1 MIVGIQDE
9 ILKIQS
15 LGLLNKLLF
24 DKTTKR
30 NILWAT
36 DAYKNLGTDFGR
48 DKEIKVPLITGRN
61 SFVIKN
67 RARKALEQQTERVKQ
82 HGEVFTPFW
91 VCKKMINCADKN
103 WFSTPDVF
111 FSCNAPTP
119 KINFTS
125 KRSWKHYVDSR
136 RLEIA
141 CGEAPFLVSRYDVL
155 TGEILPI
162 ENRTGMLDRKLIA
175 VNENTADE
183 TEWLK
188 WVVRAFQATYGYEFQ
203 GDNLLIARI
212 NLLMTFEEYLY
223 KRWRRKPTE
232 AEYRTITNI
241 IAWNIWQ
248 MDGLTGKIPYCAA
261 QNFLEVSLF
270 DNLEPCFLQPQLN
283 MQPPCRIYDWRRD
296 NSLEFLNVNKGGK
309 NMKFDFII
317 GNPPYQEETTN
328 IVPETNG
335 QVRSKSIFHYF
346 QMSVDNIAKKGSVLI
361 YPGARWIHRSGK
373 GMTKF
378 GLEQINSPTLEQLYY
393 FPKSQDIFPPPVAI
407 ADGISIVIKN
417 YNKTKNGFKYI
428 YHKGKNII
436 EVSMSSP
443 GEELIPLN
451 PNDIT
456 IMNKVSKCI
465 EEYGWK
471 YIHERILPQKLF
483 GIESDFVQMNPSK
496 VKPYKDGEKIDFS
509 KQIKLFTN
517 DKAGKAGRSKWF
529 IVDQDVI
536 PNNKSYINEWQ
547 VVVSSANAGGQ
558 KRDNQLEI
566 IDNHSAFGRSR
577 VALASFKTEL
587 EAKNFYKYVQTYL
600 VKFLFLMTDEALTS
614 LGKRV
619 PDLMDY
625 TNNNPIVD
633 FSKDLNEQ
641 LYKLIN
647 LNEEE
652 IAYIQETIDNI
663 RKR

>member
-162 ENRTGMLDRKLIA
+162 ENRTGMLDRKLRA

-296 NSLEFLNVNKGGK
+296 NSLEFLNVNKGGR

-317 GNPPYQEETTN
+317 GNPPYQEETESDSTRMPPIYHLFMDESYKLAKTVELITPARFLFNAGYTPKQWNEKMLNDCHFKVIVYEAESSKIFSNTDIKGGVVISYRDTEKEFIPIGTFTKYQELNKVLKKVEKLSKNFLDTIISSPLNYSLTN
-328 IVPETNG
+328 LMREENPNLLDRLRTSAFSTLAPIFYENKPNTNYEYIVFIGLLNGKRAKRFVRKDYIKDASGSLYKYNVLLPKAIGSGEFGETLSSEIIAEPGMGYTQTFIGIGKFDSHNEAINASKYIKTKFARAMLG
-335 QVRSKSIFHYF
+335 ILKITQDCPAPKWKYVPLQNFTTNSDINWSKSI
-346 QMSVDNIAKKGSVLI
+346 A
-361 YPGARWIHRSGK
+361 
-373 GMTKF
+373 
-378 GLEQINSPTLEQLYY
+378 E
-393 FPKSQDIFPPPVAI
+393 
-407 ADGISIVIKN
+407 
-417 YNKTKNGFKYI
+417 
-428 YHKGKNII
+428 
-436 EVSMSSP
+436 
-443 GEELIPLN
+443 
-451 PNDIT
+451 
-456 IMNKVSKCI
+456 
-465 EEYGWK
+465 
-471 YIHERILPQKLF
+471 
-483 GIESDFVQMNPSK
+483 
-496 VKPYKDGEKIDFS
+496 ID
-509 KQIKLFTN
+509 K
-517 DKAGKAGRSKWF
+517 
-529 IVDQDVI
+529 
-536 PNNKSYINEWQ
+536 
-547 VVVSSANAGGQ
+547 
-558 KRDNQLEI
+558 
-566 IDNHSAFGRSR
+566 
-577 VALASFKTEL
+577 
-587 EAKNFYKYVQTYL
+587 
-600 VKFLFLMTDEALTS
+600 
-614 LGKRV
+614 
-619 PDLMDY
+619 
-625 TNNNPIVD
+625 
-633 FSKDLNEQ
+633 Q
-641 LYKLIN
+641 LYKKYGLDKQ
-647 LNEEE
+647 E
-652 IAYIQETIDNI
+652 IEFIETHV
-663 RKR
+663 KEMA

>member
-48 DKEIKVPLITGRN
+48 NKEIKVPLITGRN

-162 ENRTGMLDRKLIA
+162 ENRTGMLDRKLRT

-188 WVVRAFQATYGYEFQ
+188 WAVRAFQATYGYEFQ

-296 NSLEFLNVNKGGK
+296 NSLEFLNVNKGGR

-317 GNPPYQEETTN
+317 GNPPYQDERQGTSKTALPIYHNFIKASYSLADVVELITPARFLFNAGRTPKDWNEKMLKDVHLKVIEYEQNASRIFPNTDIKGGVVITYHDVNKIFEAIETFT
-328 IVPETNG
+328 VHTE
-335 QVRSKSIFHYF
+335 
-346 QMSVDNIAKKGSVLI
+346 
-361 YPGARWIHRSGK
+361 
-373 GMTKF
+373 
-378 GLEQINSPTLEQLYY
+378 INS
-393 FPKSQDIFPPPVAI
+393 
-407 ADGISIVIKN
+407 VI
-417 YNKTKNGFKYI
+417 I
-428 YHKGKNII
+428 
-436 EVSMSSP
+436 
-443 GEELIPLN
+443 
-451 PNDIT
+451 
-456 IMNKVSKCI
+456 
-465 EEYGWK
+465 
-471 YIHERILPQKLF
+471 
-483 GIESDFVQMNPSK
+483 K
-496 VKPYKDGEKIDFS
+496 VKH
-509 KQIKLFTN
+509 
-517 DKAGKAGRSKWF
+517 
-529 IVDQDVI
+529 
-536 PNNKSYINEWQ
+536 YINENGSFADKMF
-547 VVVSSANAGGQ
+547 VASKFNVDNLFLDFPEYSGHERRMSSNVLSFSCFHETSTNNDVMIYGVYKG
-558 KRDNQLEI
+558 KRTKKF
-566 IDNHSAFGRSR
+566 ID
-577 VALASFKTEL
+577 
-587 EAKNFYKYVQTYL
+587 YKYVDL
-600 VKFLFLMTDEALTS
+600 SDVNIKKFKIVIPKADGNGIFGDRLTNPEILFPNSGFTHSFLGIGGFDEEIEVNNALKYIKTKFS
-614 LGKRV
+614 RALLSVLKVTQDMNADKWKYV
-619 PDLMDY
+619 PLQ
-625 TNNNPIVD
+625 D
-633 FSKDLNEQ
+633 FTADSDIDWSKSVAEIDKQ
-641 LYKLIN
+641 LYKKYGLD
-647 LNEEE
+647 EQE
-652 IAYIQETIDNI
+652 IEFIETHV
-663 RKR
+663 KEMA

>member
-162 ENRTGMLDRKLIA
+162 ENRTGMLDRKLRA

-270 DNLEPCFLQPQLN
+270 DNLEPCLLQPQLN

-296 NSLEFLNVNKGGK
+296 NSLEFLSVNKGGR

-317 GNPPYQEETTN
+317 GNPPYQEETESDSTRMPPIYHLFMDESYKLAKTVELITPARFLFNAGYTPKQWNEKMLNDCHFKVIEYEAESSKIFSNTDIKGGVVISYRDTEKEFIPIGTFTKYQELNKVLKKVEKLSKNFLDTIISSPLNYSLTN
-328 IVPETNG
+328 LMREENPNLLDRLRTSAFSTLAPIFYENKPNTNYEYIVFIGLLNGKRAKRFVRKDYIKDASGSLYKYNVLLPKAIGSGEFGETLSSEIIAEPGMGYTQTFIGIGKFDSHNEAINASKYIKTKFARAMLG
-335 QVRSKSIFHYF
+335 ILKITQDCPAPKWKYVPLQNFTTNSDINWSKSI
-346 QMSVDNIAKKGSVLI
+346 A
-361 YPGARWIHRSGK
+361 
-373 GMTKF
+373 
-378 GLEQINSPTLEQLYY
+378 E
-393 FPKSQDIFPPPVAI
+393 
-407 ADGISIVIKN
+407 
-417 YNKTKNGFKYI
+417 
-428 YHKGKNII
+428 
-436 EVSMSSP
+436 
-443 GEELIPLN
+443 
-451 PNDIT
+451 
-456 IMNKVSKCI
+456 
-465 EEYGWK
+465 
-471 YIHERILPQKLF
+471 
-483 GIESDFVQMNPSK
+483 
-496 VKPYKDGEKIDFS
+496 ID
-509 KQIKLFTN
+509 K
-517 DKAGKAGRSKWF
+517 
-529 IVDQDVI
+529 
-536 PNNKSYINEWQ
+536 
-547 VVVSSANAGGQ
+547 
-558 KRDNQLEI
+558 
-566 IDNHSAFGRSR
+566 
-577 VALASFKTEL
+577 
-587 EAKNFYKYVQTYL
+587 
-600 VKFLFLMTDEALTS
+600 
-614 LGKRV
+614 
-619 PDLMDY
+619 
-625 TNNNPIVD
+625 
-633 FSKDLNEQ
+633 Q
-641 LYKLIN
+641 LYKKYGLDKQ
-647 LNEEE
+647 E
-652 IAYIQETIDNI
+652 IEFIETHV
-663 RKR
+663 KEMA

>member
-162 ENRTGMLDRKLIA
+162 ENRTGMLDRKLRA

-188 WVVRAFQATYGYEFQ
+188 WVMRAFQATYGYEFQ

-296 NSLEFLNVNKGGK
+296 NSLEFLNVNKGGR

-317 GNPPYQEETTN
+317 GNPPYQETIEGTSDKPIYNYFMDECYKICDKVELITPARFLFNAGKTPKAWNSKILKDPHFKVIDYAQESKTYFSNTDIKGGVAITYRDTTKNFGAMDIFIRFKEMNTVKNKVLAISSKFLNELVYAPESYRFTDKLHIDYPDIKFTNENKGLLSKGHDYDLTTN
-328 IVPETNG
+328 IFDKLETIIFFESKPKDNNEYIQIMG
-335 QVRSKSIFHYF
+335 RKNNKRVYMYVKKDYVAEHENLMKWKVIFSKSTGTGTFGETLSEP
-346 QMSVDNIAKKGSVLI
+346 MIAAPLVGHTQSFISIGAFDSKEESQNLI
-361 YPGARWIHRSGK
+361 KYIK
-373 GMTKF
+373 TKF
-378 GLEQINSPTLEQLYY
+378 ARALLGIYKVTQDNKNFVWKCVPLQDFTANSDINWS
-393 FPKSQDIFPPPVAI
+393 KAI
-407 ADGISIVIKN
+407 A
-417 YNKTKNGFKYI
+417 
-428 YHKGKNII
+428 
-436 EVSMSSP
+436 E
-443 GEELIPLN
+443 
-451 PNDIT
+451 
-456 IMNKVSKCI
+456 
-465 EEYGWK
+465 
-471 YIHERILPQKLF
+471 
-483 GIESDFVQMNPSK
+483 
-496 VKPYKDGEKIDFS
+496 ID
-509 KQIKLFTN
+509 K
-517 DKAGKAGRSKWF
+517 
-529 IVDQDVI
+529 
-536 PNNKSYINEWQ
+536 
-547 VVVSSANAGGQ
+547 
-558 KRDNQLEI
+558 
-566 IDNHSAFGRSR
+566 
-577 VALASFKTEL
+577 
-587 EAKNFYKYVQTYL
+587 
-600 VKFLFLMTDEALTS
+600 
-614 LGKRV
+614 
-619 PDLMDY
+619 
-625 TNNNPIVD
+625 
-633 FSKDLNEQ
+633 Q
-641 LYKLIN
+641 LYKKYGLDKQ
-647 LNEEE
+647 E
-652 IAYIQETIDNI
+652 IEFIETHV
-663 RKR
+663 KEMA